1 MESRVN
7 LLHVLKIALGC
18 LLAMAAAERLGLKY
32 SASAGVIALLS
43 IHDTRRQTVRMVEK
57 RLAAFLVA
65 LATAPVSFAL
75 LGYRPIAIG
84 AFLLLFTPVCISLG
98 IQEGISV
105 STVLMTHFLTERS
118 VSPGM
123 IGNEALLLAVGTGVG
138 LAMNLYIPGNGKWIR
153 NRQREIKEKFRE
165 VLLGMGREMAGE
177 RMEAGGTGVGVP
189 GGVGVGVPGGAPV
202 SISWERGLAE
212 LERMLEEGERAA
224 YRDMEN
230 RLLSDTAYYLRY
242 MGMRKS
248 QLAVP
253 ASIGTM
259 IGRVGEFPH
268 QARWLAGLM
277 GSISRSFHEHNN
289 ALGLL
294 EELAGIRGQLR
305 RSALPASREEFEA
318 RAVLFLIL
326 LELERFLELKRD
338 FVGQMSEE
346 EIWRFWEGE
355 GR

>member
-7 LLHVLKIALGC
+7 FLHVIKIALGC
-18 LLAMAAAERLGLKY
+18 LLAMAAAERLGLRY

-65 LATAPVSFAL
+65 LALAPVSFSW
-75 LGYRPIAIG
+75 LGYRPAAIG
-84 AFLLLFTPVCISLG
+84 AFLLLFTPVCAYLG

-153 NRQREIKEKFRE
+153 NRQREIEAEFRE
-165 VLLGMGREMAGE
+165 VLSGMSARLAGE
-177 RMEAGGTGVGVP
+177 KWGP
-189 GGVGVGVPGGAPV
+189 
-202 SISWERGLAE
+202 GLAD

-242 MGMRKS
+242 MGMRKN
-248 QLAVP
+248 QLSVL
-253 ASIGTM
+253 ASVRAL
-259 IGRVGEFPH
+259 IGRTAEFPA
-268 QARWLAGLM
+268 QAAWLAGLM
-277 GSISRSFHEHNN
+277 TSISRSFHEYNN

-294 EELAGIRGQLR
+294 EELEGIRGQLR

-326 LELERFLELKRD
+326 MELERFLELKRE
-338 FVGQMSEE
+338 FVGQLSEE
-346 EIWRFWEGE
+346 EVRRFWQEA

>member
-138 LAMNLYIPGNGKWIR
+138 LAMNLYIPGNGKW
-153 NRQREIKEKFRE
+153 N
-165 VLLGMGREMAGE
+165 VA
-177 RMEAGGTGVGVP
+177 
-189 GGVGVGVPGGAPV
+189 
-202 SISWERGLAE
+202 
-212 LERMLEEGERAA
+212 
-224 YRDMEN
+224 D
-230 RLLSDTAYYLRY
+230 
-242 MGMRKS
+242 
-248 QLAVP
+248 
-253 ASIGTM
+253 
-259 IGRVGEFPH
+259 
-268 QARWLAGLM
+268 
-277 GSISRSFHEHNN
+277 
-289 ALGLL
+289 
-294 EELAGIRGQLR
+294 
-305 RSALPASREEFEA
+305 
-318 RAVLFLIL
+318 
-326 LELERFLELKRD
+326 
-338 FVGQMSEE
+338 
-346 EIWRFWEGE
+346 
-355 GR
+355 